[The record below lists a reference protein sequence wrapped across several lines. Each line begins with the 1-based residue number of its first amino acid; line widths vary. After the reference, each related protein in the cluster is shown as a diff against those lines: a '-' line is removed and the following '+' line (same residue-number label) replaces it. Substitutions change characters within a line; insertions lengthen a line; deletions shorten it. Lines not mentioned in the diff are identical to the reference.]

1 MCVIFQEVKSLRSH
15 QMNCLLVFNQKAA
28 MLPDFEKAE
37 KTKDK
42 KLPANSVSRF
52 LSYKEQLLCCKI

>member
-1 MCVIFQEVKSLRSH
+1 
-15 QMNCLLVFNQKAA
+15 MNCLLVFNQKAA

>member
-1 MCVIFQEVKSLRSH
+1 
-15 QMNCLLVFNQKAA
+15 LLVFNQKAA

-42 KLPANSVSRF
+42 NLPANSG
-52 LSYKEQLLCCKI
+52 E